1 MWQPLEAIP
10 MPNAWL
16 IYNPAA
22 GRFPAGWLL
31 SRAVKVLNDAGW
43 QLEVQESHEGREL
56 QELALQAVQRG
67 CEAVFVAGGDGS
79 VGRVAAA
86 LAGSEVALGVLPSG
100 TANVWAREIGLD
112 RLDWINLFALER
124 AAESLARGE
133 IRKVDM
139 GQANSQQFLLWAG
152 IGLDAQIVSSLEPR
166 GRWEKTFGT
175 VHYGLLGLW
184 NSIGWEGVELRVSA
198 SGEHWEGR
206 YLVAIA
212 SNIRKYAGGLF
223 ELTPEARFDDGKL
236 DFWLIGGK
244 NMRDAVMR
252 VVQILMGVH
261 RDNPNVVHFQSAT
274 ATFEA
279 DQDITMHFDG
289 EPMKVGTSLRFK
301 TNERSLNVLMPKSAR
316 ELAAN

>member
-1 MWQPLEAIP
+1 MS
-10 MPNAWL
+10 NAWL

-43 QLEVQESHEGREL
+43 ELEVQESHEGKELEQLARE
-56 QELALQAVQRG
+56 AIRHN
-67 CEAVFVAGGDGS
+67 CDAVFVAGGDGS
-79 VGRVAAA
+79 VGRVASA

-100 TANVWAREIGLD
+100 TANVWAKEIGLE
-112 RLDWINLFALER
+112 RLDWINLFALEK
-124 AAESLARGE
+124 AAESLAHGSVR
-133 IRKVDM
+133 RVDM

-152 IGLDAQIVSSLEPR
+152 IGLDAQIVSNLEPR

-184 NSIGWEGVELRVSA
+184 SSIGWQGVDLRVSA
-198 SGEHWEGR
+198 NGHRWEGR

-212 SNIRKYAGGLF
+212 SNIRKYAGGLLD
-223 ELTPEARFDDGKL
+223 LTPEARFDDGKL

-252 VVQILMGVH
+252 VVQILIGVH
-261 RDNPNVVHFQSAT
+261 RDAPGVVHFQSEA

-279 DQDITMHFDG
+279 DEKILMHFDG
-289 EPMKVGTSLRFK
+289 EPLMVDSPLQFTTRK
-301 TNERSLNVLMPKSAR
+301 RSLNVLVPKPFP
-316 ELAAN
+316 AAERN

>member
-1 MWQPLEAIP
+1 MSK
-10 MPNAWL
+10 AWL

-31 SRAVKVLNDAGW
+31 SRAVKVLHDAGW
-43 QLEVQESHEGREL
+43 QIEVQESHEGRDLEL
-56 QELALQAVQRG
+56 LAREAVAEKCQ
-67 CEAVFVAGGDGS
+67 AVFVAGGDGT

-86 LAGSEVALGVLPSG
+86 LAGSETALGVLPSG
-100 TANVWAREIGLD
+100 TANVWAREIGLE
-112 RLDWINLFALER
+112 RLDWVNLFALEK
-124 AAESLARGE
+124 AAERLARGE

-184 NSIGWEGVELRVSA
+184 NSIGWEGVDLRVSA
-198 SGEHWEGR
+198 KGEHWEGR

-212 SNIRKYAGGLF
+212 SNIRKYAGGL
-223 ELTPEARFDDGKL
+223 LDLSPEARFDDGKL

-252 VVQILMGVH
+252 VVQILLGAHRQTEGV
-261 RDNPNVVHFQSAT
+261 VYFQSES

-279 DQDITMHFDG
+279 ESEIAMHFDG
-289 EPMKVGTSLRFK
+289 EPLEVDTPLRFQTRK
-301 TNERSLNVLMPKSAR
+301 RSLNVLMPSSER
-316 ELAAN
+316 EPQQN

>member
-1 MWQPLEAIP
+1 MR
-10 MPNAWL
+10 NARL

-31 SRAVKVLNDAGW
+31 SRAVKVLNEAGW
-43 QLEVQESHEGREL
+43 RLEVQESHEGREL
-56 QELALQAVQRG
+56 ETLAREAVRNG
-67 CEAVFVAGGDGS
+67 CEAVFVAGGDGT

-112 RLDWINLFALER
+112 RLDWVNLFALEK
-124 AAESLARGE
+124 AAESLARGVV
-133 IRKVDM
+133 RKVDM
-139 GQANSQQFLLWAG
+139 GQANAQQFLLWAG
-152 IGLDAQIVSSLEPR
+152 IGLDAKIVSSLEPR

-184 NSIGWEGVELRVSA
+184 NSIGWEGVDLRVSA
-198 SGEHWEGR
+198 NGEHWEGR

-212 SNIRKYAGGLF
+212 SNIRKYAGGLL

-244 NMRDAVMR
+244 NLRDAVMR
-252 VVQILMGVH
+252 VVQILLGAH
-261 RDNPNVVHFQSAT
+261 RDNPAVVHFQAAT

-279 DQDITMHFDG
+279 DADITMHFDG
-289 EPMKVGTSLRFK
+289 EPLTVGTTLHFK
-301 TNERSLNVLMPKSAR
+301 TNKRSLNVLMPSSTP
-316 ELAAN
+316 EVAAN